1 MKKIFSLLLFAVCFC
16 NCNQKKKIEFITL
29 NDSEFNSKPFAL
41 FKGKIPDSK
50 KKSLDSCM
58 GFSFDAN
65 ALFVQTKD
73 TFFVGSIINRQSLKI
88 VNSLTNIGFKQNEM
102 LSKFN
107 ILANSCYEK
116 QTLHISLKSLS
127 GEKFTLQLPGAT
139 KAINDELNNDIANA
153 QNTEMRTGQWIYLD
167 FKQGLSDIFDTA
179 SSASGL
185 NYKKD
190 LLNPD
195 NMVLIAN
202 ESITNISF
210 IINTEK
216 DISEELLPLLQQ
228 KPYAVSQNTYLS
240 IQLFYIDSKTFQMD
254 VNGFFPVAG
263 QFVKAE
269 LK

>member
-1 MKKIFSLLLFAVCFC
+1 
-16 NCNQKKKIEFITL
+16 
-29 NDSEFNSKPFAL
+29 
-41 FKGKIPDSK
+41 
-50 KKSLDSCM
+50 M

-73 TFFVGSIINRQSLKI
+73 TFFVGSIVNRQSLKI
-88 VNSLTNIGFKQNEM
+88 VNSLTNLGFKQNEM

-127 GEKFTLQLPGAT
+127 REKFRLQLPGAT
-139 KAINDELNNDIANA
+139 KAINDELNNDVANA
-153 QNTEMRTGQWIYLD
+153 QNTEMRTGQWVYLD

-179 SSASGL
+179 SSTSAL

-190 LLNPD
+190 MLNPD
-195 NMVLIAN
+195 NMVLMAN
-202 ESITNISF
+202 ESVTNFSF

-216 DISEELLPLLQQ
+216 DISEEFLSLLKQ
-228 KPYAVSQNTYLS
+228 KPYAVLQNTYLT